1 MEKLEQA
8 IGIWQAVCKKWDV
21 AEQRQLALGAEFWY
35 PAGPELAVKNI
46 QADEI
51 MEVLHIAR
59 SNADAVP
66 VEELVEQI
74 IAGQHRLQQ

>member
-46 QADEI
+46 QAGEI
-51 MEVLHIAR
+51 MKRII
-59 SNADAVP
+59 
-66 VEELVEQI
+66 LVKLPSP
-74 IAGQHRLQQ
+74 AYSDLLSAS

>member
-8 IGIWQAVCKKWDV
+8 IGIWQAVCKKWDI

-35 PAGPELAVKNI
+35 PAGPQLAVKNI

-59 SNADAVP
+59 SNADAVS

-74 IAGQHRLQQ
+74 IAGEHRLQQ

>member
-21 AEQRQLALGAEFWY
+21 AEQRQLALGAEFWS
-35 PAGPELAVKNI
+35 PAGPQLAVKNI

-59 SNADAVP
+59 SNADAVS

-74 IAGQHRLQQ
+74 IAGEHRLQQ